1 MNYDKF
7 LTNKLTM
14 NGWATTRQGRKTPE
28 WVDSWINLYLSN
40 RDKDIII
47 RELKNKNNY

>member
-1 MNYDKF
+1 
-7 LTNKLTM
+7 M

-47 RELKNKNNY
+47 RELRR